1 MVLLYLCAF
10 VLWWS
15 LLHPCSFSLVLS
27 ESFYLSIA
35 VDSASLF
42 FLSTLCMV
50 RCIVILWSYFYM
62 DIEVRYRNFCTLVF
76 FFLASMIGL
85 VLSGDL
91 LTLFI
96 FWDLLGFSSFF
107 LVVFYR
113 SNSVVGAGFI
123 TACTNRLG
131 DCLLFCLIGCTFV
144 YCSEARLLICVILI
158 LASMTKSALLPF
170 SSWLTSAMSAPTPVS
185 ALVHSSTLVT
195 AGVYLLFR
203 FQAYPA
209 QILNS
214 ISLLTLMYAGF
225 CACLERDLKKVVA
238 LSTLSHLGII
248 MFRIRASDRNL
259 AFLHLNYHAYFK
271 SLLFLGVGT
280 LIHATYGSQERRYPL
295 VLSSGSPFLWVGLI
309 TPMLSLCGLI
319 FMTGW
324 ASKELILE
332 SIYNSTSGL
341 CSLGA
346 FYTSIGLSVGYCV
359 RFVYSTLRGASF
371 GPSLRSVG
379 LPVSFSLPVIVLC
392 FGSAVMGK
400 SQCLYQCKLVSFT
413 CSEEK
418 FFLWWF
424 MGIGVFLAYL
434 FLSTSVKTTVN
445 WALVSCPTLRMAGLS
460 TKCNGL
466 SNLEV
471 GSLQACGIGGLLF
484 PLGSILETGSLL
496 TSSYSLGF
504 LVLLVAGF
512 GVI

>member
-10 VLWWS
+10 TLCWS
-15 LLHPCSFSLVLS
+15 LLQPCSFLLVLS
-27 ESFYLSIA
+27 ESYCLSIA
-35 VDSASLF
+35 VDSSSLF

-62 DIEVRYRNFCTLVF
+62 DIEVRYRNFCSLVL

-85 VLSGDL
+85 VISGDL

-107 LVVFYR
+107 LVIYYR
-113 SNSVVGAGFI
+113 SKSVVGGGLL

-131 DCLLFCLIGCTFV
+131 DCFLFCLLGCTFV
-144 YCSEARLLICVILI
+144 YCSVTSLLFWVFLI

-170 SSWLTSAMSAPTPVS
+170 SSWLPSAMSAPTPVS

-203 FQAYPA
+203 IQVYPA
-209 QILNS
+209 QILTS
-214 ISLLTLMYAGF
+214 ISLLTIMYAGF
-225 CACLERDLKKVVA
+225 CACLESDLKKVVA

-248 MFRIRASDRNL
+248 IFRIRTSNPSL

-280 LIHATYGSQERRYPL
+280 LIHAYYGSQERRYPL

-324 ASKELILE
+324 ASKDLILE
-332 SIYNSTSGL
+332 SVYNSTSGL

-346 FYTSIGLSVGYCV
+346 FYTSIGLSVGYSV
-359 RFVYSTLRGASF
+359 RFIYSSLSGASF
-371 GPSLRSVG
+371 GPSSRSVG
-379 LPVSFSLPVIVLC
+379 FTVYFVLPVIVLS

-400 SQCLYQCKLVSFT
+400 SQCLWPCNLVSIT
-413 CSEEK
+413 CSVEK
-418 FFLWWF
+418 FFLWCF
-424 MGIGVFLAYL
+424 MGLGVSLAYL
-434 FLSTSVKTTVN
+434 FTSKPFKTTWN
-445 WALVSCPTLRMAGLS
+445 WALVSGPTHWLAGLTS
-460 TKCNGL
+460 TCNGL
-466 SNLEV
+466 SSLEV
-471 GSLQACGIGGLLF
+471 GPVQACGIGGLIS
-484 PLGSILETGSLL
+484 PLAGILEKGTLL
-496 TSSYSLGF
+496 TSTYSLGF
-504 LVLLVAGF
+504 FVLLVAGF
-512 GVI
+512 GVM